1 MECHRDRP
9 STAVQSSTPSIRG
22 QEPQQMRDRVKEL
35 ALEFLIKHGYRG
47 VSFGDLADALETTR
61 ANIHYHFGNKDGLVE
76 AVLEDYVDVTSADR
90 AAEWVEPEA
99 R

>member
-9 STAVQSSTPSIRG
+9 STAVRSSTPSIRG
-22 QEPQQMRDRVKEL
+22 PQQMRDRVKEL

-61 ANIHYHFGNKDGLVE
+61 ANIHYHFGNKEGLVE
-76 AVLEDYVDVTSADR
+76 AVLEDYVDVTSADLH
-90 AAEWVEPEA
+90 AIWTQPEA
-99 R
+99 RL